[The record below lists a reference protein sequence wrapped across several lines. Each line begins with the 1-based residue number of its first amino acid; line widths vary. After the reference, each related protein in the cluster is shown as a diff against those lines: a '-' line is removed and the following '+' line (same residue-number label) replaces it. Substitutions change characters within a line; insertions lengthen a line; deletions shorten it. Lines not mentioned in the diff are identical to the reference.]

1 MRWHIEKR
9 KVSELK
15 GNPKNPRNLTEKGLS
30 DLENSI
36 KKFGVAEPLVINQ
49 DGMICGGHG
58 RKKILE
64 RLGIKEVDCYIPERE
79 LTEKEFDELNVRL
92 NKNIAGEFNYDILAN
107 EFDLPDLLEWGFEE
121 SELDISLWKE
131 EVPEEKLDEVPE
143 PQKEAVSKLGD
154 IFLIDGKHRIMCGD
168 STDSGHV
175 GELCASQRADMV
187 FTDPPYN
194 VDYEGYTKDKLT
206 IKSDSM
212 ADDKYAEF
220 LSKVF

>member
-15 GNPKNPRNLTEKGLS
+15 ENPKNPRNLTEKGLS

-143 PQKEAVSKLGD
+143 VQKEAVSKLGD
-154 IFLIDGKHRIMCGD
+154 IFLIDGKHRVMCGD
-168 STDSGHV
+168 STKKEGVEKLMDGKKAN
-175 GELCASQRADMV
+175 LY
-187 FTDPPYN
+187 FTDPPYSVN
-194 VDYEGYTKDKLT
+194 YTKKAKDVAIRKT
-206 IKSDSM
+206 D
-212 ADDKYAEF
+212 
-220 LSKVF
+220 